1 MDLNLEGACAIV
13 TGASEG
19 IGRATCHALAAE
31 GVRLVMVARTRQRL
45 EQVAGEIEDMGHARP
60 LLLAADVTGRSFPTT
75 VREHVMAAYGGVD
88 IVVNNAGQS
97 DPLGAAL
104 NEDLWYESMELNFHA
119 KRRLVE
125 AVLPMLQ
132 ASGRGR
138 VINFIGSME
147 PMRLSA
153 GFSAV
158 AATRLWSKA
167 LAREVAASGTTV
179 NCVAPGRVESA
190 QLLRNYTPE
199 SKARFIA
206 HNIPAGRFGLPEEVA
221 SVVAFLASP
230 RAAYITGETIH
241 IDGGLRR
248 SAS

>member
-1 MDLNLEGACAIV
+1 MELNLEGARAIV

-31 GVRLVMVARTRQRL
+31 GVRLVMVARTSQRL
-45 EQVAGEIEDMGHARP
+45 QEVGDEIEDMGHARP
-60 LLLAADVTGRSFPTT
+60 LLLAADVTGRSFPDA
-75 VREHVMAAYGGVD
+75 VRERALAAYGGVD

-97 DPLGAAL
+97 DPRGTTLS
-104 NEDLWYESMELNFHA
+104 EDVWYESMELNFHA

-125 AVLPMLQ
+125 AVLPALQ
-132 ASGRGR
+132 AGGRGR
-138 VINFIGSME
+138 VINFIGSLE
-147 PMRLSA
+147 PMRVSA

-167 LAREVAASGTTV
+167 LAREVAPSGTTV

-190 QLLRNYTPE
+190 QLMRNYTPD
-199 SKARFIA
+199 STAKFIA

-248 SAS
+248 GAG

>member
-1 MDLNLEGACAIV
+1 VELNLEGARAIV

-31 GVRLVMVARTRQRL
+31 GVRLVIVARTRQRL
-45 EQVAGEIEDMGHARP
+45 EKVGDEIADMGYARP
-60 LLLAADVTGRSFPTT
+60 LVLAADVTGRSFPKV
-75 VREHVMAAYGGVD
+75 VRERVLAAYGGVD

-97 DPLGAAL
+97 DPLGAIL
-104 NEDLWYESMELNFHA
+104 DEDVWYESMELNFHA

-125 AVLPMLQ
+125 AVLPALQ

-138 VINFIGSME
+138 VINFIGSLE

-167 LAREVAASGTTV
+167 LAREVAPAGTTV
-179 NCVAPGRVESA
+179 NCIAPGRVESA
-190 QLLRNYTPE
+190 QLLRNYTPD
-199 SKARFIA
+199 SKAKFIA
-206 HNIPAGRFGLPEEVA
+206 RNIPAGRFGMPEEVA

-241 IDGGLRR
+241 VDGGLRM
-248 SAS
+248 SAI